1 MIVTNLLVS
10 AGTTPYMFSEAEV
23 CHYSIV
29 DPTAYDERLVEYWKL
44 YPEKAPDVIVV
55 DCWYGNLMEP
65 KDNYIMTYIENEF
78 GYTNTIDGKYVRFY
92 RKF

>member
-1 MIVTNLLVS
+1 
-10 AGTTPYMFSEAEV
+10 MFSEADV

-44 YPEKAPDVIVV
+44 YPEKEPDVIVV

-65 KDNYIMTYIENEF
+65 EDNYIMTYIEKEF
-78 GYTNTIDGKYVRFY
+78 GYTDVIDGKYVRFY